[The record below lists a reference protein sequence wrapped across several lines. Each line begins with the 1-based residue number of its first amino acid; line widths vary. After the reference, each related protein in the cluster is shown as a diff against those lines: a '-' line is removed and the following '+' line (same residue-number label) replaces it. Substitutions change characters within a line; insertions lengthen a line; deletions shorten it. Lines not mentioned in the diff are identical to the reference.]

1 MFYILRNT
9 FSPNGASSNRAM
21 AYYRAMDAMGI
32 EGTIVVLKPDVK
44 ESRIEEHFNHLKVE
58 HCWNKT
64 STSNKLFK
72 RLYFYVSV
80 FKFLRQLK
88 RGDKVYVYGS
98 LPCIHKLV
106 KKKGVDTYLE
116 VTEHPDVYPLKTR
129 FWGNTAKR
137 ANEDCQKLKG
147 LFVIS
152 QGLKS
157 YFSGHDVPESRIHII
172 NMIVDAGRFDGL
184 KRNPD
189 KRYVCYCGNGNNR
202 KDKVD
207 ELILS
212 FKNIS
217 ESFPDVHLM
226 IVGPKKQVYKE
237 EKDNVEL
244 VNELGLNDKVT
255 FTGALPADR
264 IPQILVNAEVLVLK
278 RPDTLQNRAGF
289 ATKLGEYL
297 ASGSLVIASTVGDIP
312 LFLVDGV
319 SALLVPPGNS
329 AAFEKK
335 LTWALNHQEESRLIG
350 ERGKMVAKQSF
361 DSMIETKKMM
371 DVILGA

>member
-9 FSPNGASSNRAM
+9 FSPNSASSNRAL

-32 EGTIVVLKPDVK
+32 EGTIVVLQPDGK
-44 ESRIEEHFNHLKVE
+44 NSRIKEEFKHLKVV
-58 HCWNKT
+58 HCWDKT
-64 STSNKLFK
+64 RSNTSGLIK
-72 RLYFYVSV
+72 RFYYYISL
-80 FKFLRQLK
+80 FKFLRGLK
-88 RGDKVYVYGS
+88 SGDKVYIYGS
-98 LPCIHKLV
+98 LACIHKLV
-106 KKKGVDTYLE
+106 NKQKVDTYLE

-129 FWGNTAKR
+129 FIWNSAKK
-137 ANEDCQKLKG
+137 ANEDCRKLNG

-152 QGLKS
+152 QNLRS
-157 YFSGHDVPESRIHII
+157 YFIQHGVPEMRIHII
-172 NMIVDAGRFDGL
+172 NIIVDANRFEGL
-184 KRNPD
+184 ERNSD
-189 KRYVCYCGNGNNR
+189 RRYVCYCGNGNNR

-212 FKNIS
+212 FKKVS
-217 ESFPDVHLM
+217 ELFPDVSLM

-244 VNELGLNDKVT
+244 VNELGLNERVT

-312 LFLVDGV
+312 LFLNDGE
-319 SALLVPPGNS
+319 SALLVPPDDS

-335 LTWALNHQEESRLIG
+335 LSWALSHCKESRAIG
-350 ERGKMVAKQSF
+350 LCGRLVALSSF
-361 DSMIETKKMM
+361 DSMNETRKLI
-371 DVILGA
+371 DVIFD